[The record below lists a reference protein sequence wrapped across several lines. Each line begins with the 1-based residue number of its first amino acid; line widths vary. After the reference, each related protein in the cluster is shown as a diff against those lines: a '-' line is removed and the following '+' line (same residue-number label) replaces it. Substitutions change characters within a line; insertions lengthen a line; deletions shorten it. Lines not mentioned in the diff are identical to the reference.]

1 MRDLSAALVHMF
13 LVLSFDLC
21 GWFVFLD
28 LLHGLNDFVVKQC
41 GYGLVKQKVEAFLSQ
56 LNSRAPQ
63 FWHN

>member
-1 MRDLSAALVHMF
+1 MRDLSAALVHVF

-41 GYGLVKQKVEAFLSQ
+41 GYGLVKQKVEAEG
-56 LNSRAPQ
+56 
-63 FWHN
+63 